1 MEKTDIL
8 SLTLPELEL
17 EMIKLGEKKFR
28 AKQIFQWLHVKQIR
42 DFSEMSNISLE
53 LRTKISENF
62 CLKSLNMVRR
72 LESCIDNT
80 VKYLYVLNDGKYI
93 EYNRKNH
100 PTKILVTEYL
110 KNIQFEYD
118 IQNEYYKGHW
128 CGQFAPLKDGGC
140 VMYLL
145 FYFESVSFLG
155 KFINVDKFEK
165 RYIEDLKKEL
175 NEYSIDK

>member
-1 MEKTDIL
+1 MKKVEMKVYFKSDVEKVFNVITNMKDCSWRSDL
-8 SLTLPELEL
+8 SKVE
-17 EMIKLGEKKFR
+17 
-28 AKQIFQWLHVKQIR
+28 
-42 DFSEMSNISLE
+42 
-53 LRTKISENF
+53 
-62 CLKSLNMVRR
+62 
-72 LESCIDNT
+72 CID
-80 VKYLYVLNDGKYI
+80 DGKYI
-93 EYNRKNH
+93 EYNGKNH

-175 NEYSIDK
+175 NEY

>member
-1 MEKTDIL
+1 MKKVEMKVYFKSDIEKVFNVITNMKDCSWRSDL
-8 SLTLPELEL
+8 SEVE
-17 EMIKLGEKKFR
+17 
-28 AKQIFQWLHVKQIR
+28 
-42 DFSEMSNISLE
+42 
-53 LRTKISENF
+53 
-62 CLKSLNMVRR
+62 
-72 LESCIDNT
+72 CID
-80 VKYLYVLNDGKYI
+80 DGKYI

-175 NEYSIDK
+175 NEY

>member
-1 MEKTDIL
+1 MKIVEMKVYFKNDIEKVFNVITNMKDCSWRSDL
-8 SLTLPELEL
+8 SKVE
-17 EMIKLGEKKFR
+17 
-28 AKQIFQWLHVKQIR
+28 
-42 DFSEMSNISLE
+42 
-53 LRTKISENF
+53 
-62 CLKSLNMVRR
+62 
-72 LESCIDNT
+72 CID
-80 VKYLYVLNDGKYI
+80 DGKYI

-155 KFINVDKFEK
+155 KYINVDKFVK
-165 RYIEDLKKEL
+165 RYIEDLIKE
-175 NEYSIDK
+175 

>member
-1 MEKTDIL
+1 MEEYSYEKSRDEGLFQKCVEKVFNVITNMKDCSWRSDL
-8 SLTLPELEL
+8 SKVE
-17 EMIKLGEKKFR
+17 
-28 AKQIFQWLHVKQIR
+28 
-42 DFSEMSNISLE
+42 
-53 LRTKISENF
+53 
-62 CLKSLNMVRR
+62 
-72 LESCIDNT
+72 CID
-80 VKYLYVLNDGKYI
+80 DGKYI

-175 NEYSIDK
+175 NEY

>member
-1 MEKTDIL
+1 MKKVAMKVYFKNDIEKVFNVITNMKDCSWRSDL
-8 SLTLPELEL
+8 SKVE
-17 EMIKLGEKKFR
+17 
-28 AKQIFQWLHVKQIR
+28 
-42 DFSEMSNISLE
+42 
-53 LRTKISENF
+53 
-62 CLKSLNMVRR
+62 
-72 LESCIDNT
+72 CID
-80 VKYLYVLNDGKYI
+80 DGKYI

>member
-1 MEKTDIL
+1 MKKVEMKVYFKSDVEKVFNVITNMKDCSWRSDL
-8 SLTLPELEL
+8 S
-17 EMIKLGEKKFR
+17 K
-28 AKQIFQWLHVKQIR
+28 V
-42 DFSEMSNISLE
+42 
-53 LRTKISENF
+53 
-62 CLKSLNMVRR
+62 V
-72 LESCIDNT
+72 CID
-80 VKYLYVLNDGKYI
+80 DGKYI

-110 KNIQFEYD
+110 KNIQFEYG

-145 FYFESVSFLG
+145 FCFESVSFLG

-175 NEYSIDK
+175 NEY

>member
-1 MEKTDIL
+1 MKKVEMKVYFKSDVEKVFNVITNMKDCSWRSDL
-8 SLTLPELEL
+8 SKVE
-17 EMIKLGEKKFR
+17 
-28 AKQIFQWLHVKQIR
+28 
-42 DFSEMSNISLE
+42 
-53 LRTKISENF
+53 
-62 CLKSLNMVRR
+62 
-72 LESCIDNT
+72 CID
-80 VKYLYVLNDGKYI
+80 DGKYI
-93 EYNRKNH
+93 EDNRKNH

-175 NEYSIDK
+175 NEY

>member
-1 MEKTDIL
+1 MKKVEMKVYFKSDVEKVFNVITNMKDCSWRSDL
-8 SLTLPELEL
+8 SKVE
-17 EMIKLGEKKFR
+17 
-28 AKQIFQWLHVKQIR
+28 
-42 DFSEMSNISLE
+42 
-53 LRTKISENF
+53 
-62 CLKSLNMVRR
+62 
-72 LESCIDNT
+72 CID
-80 VKYLYVLNDGKYI
+80 DGKYI
-93 EYNRKNH
+93 EYNLKNH
-100 PTKILVTEYL
+100 PTKIIVTEYL

-175 NEYSIDK
+175 NEY

>member
-80 VKYLYVLNDGKYI
+80 VKYLY
-93 EYNRKNH
+93 
-100 PTKILVTEYL
+100 
-110 KNIQFEYD
+110 
-118 IQNEYYKGHW
+118 
-128 CGQFAPLKDGGC
+128 
-140 VMYLL
+140 
-145 FYFESVSFLG
+145 
-155 KFINVDKFEK
+155 
-165 RYIEDLKKEL
+165 
-175 NEYSIDK
+175 

>member
-1 MEKTDIL
+1 MKKVEMKVYFKSDVEKVFNVITNMKDCSWRSDL
-8 SLTLPELEL
+8 SKVE
-17 EMIKLGEKKFR
+17 
-28 AKQIFQWLHVKQIR
+28 
-42 DFSEMSNISLE
+42 
-53 LRTKISENF
+53 
-62 CLKSLNMVRR
+62 
-72 LESCIDNT
+72 CID
-80 VKYLYVLNDGKYI
+80 DGKYI

-128 CGQFAPLKDGGC
+128 CGQFAPLKDGWC

-165 RYIEDLKKEL
+165 RYIEYLKKEL
-175 NEYSIDK
+175 NEYW

>member
-1 MEKTDIL
+1 MKKVEMKVYFKNDIEKVFNVITNMKDCSWRSDL
-8 SLTLPELEL
+8 SKVE
-17 EMIKLGEKKFR
+17 
-28 AKQIFQWLHVKQIR
+28 
-42 DFSEMSNISLE
+42 
-53 LRTKISENF
+53 
-62 CLKSLNMVRR
+62 
-72 LESCIDNT
+72 CID
-80 VKYLYVLNDGKYI
+80 DGKYI

-175 NEYSIDK
+175 NAYSIDK

>member
-1 MEKTDIL
+1 MKKVEMKVYFKSDVEKVFNVITNMKDCSWRSDL
-8 SLTLPELEL
+8 SKVE
-17 EMIKLGEKKFR
+17 
-28 AKQIFQWLHVKQIR
+28 
-42 DFSEMSNISLE
+42 
-53 LRTKISENF
+53 
-62 CLKSLNMVRR
+62 
-72 LESCIDNT
+72 CID
-80 VKYLYVLNDGKYI
+80 DGKYI

-155 KFINVDKFEK
+155 KFINVYKFEK

-175 NEYSIDK
+175 NEY

>member
-1 MEKTDIL
+1 MKKVEMKVYFKSDVEKVFNVISNMKDCSWRSDL
-8 SLTLPELEL
+8 SKVE
-17 EMIKLGEKKFR
+17 
-28 AKQIFQWLHVKQIR
+28 
-42 DFSEMSNISLE
+42 
-53 LRTKISENF
+53 
-62 CLKSLNMVRR
+62 
-72 LESCIDNT
+72 CID
-80 VKYLYVLNDGKYI
+80 DGKYI

-118 IQNEYYKGHW
+118 IHNEYYKGHW

-175 NEYSIDK
+175 NEY

>member
-1 MEKTDIL
+1 MKKVEMKVYFKSDVEKVFNVITNMKDCSWRSDL
-8 SLTLPELEL
+8 SKVE
-17 EMIKLGEKKFR
+17 
-28 AKQIFQWLHVKQIR
+28 
-42 DFSEMSNISLE
+42 
-53 LRTKISENF
+53 
-62 CLKSLNMVRR
+62 
-72 LESCIDNT
+72 CID
-80 VKYLYVLNDGKYI
+80 DGKYI

-145 FYFESVSFLG
+145 FYFELVSFLG

-175 NEYSIDK
+175 NEY

>member
-1 MEKTDIL
+1 MKKVEMKVYFKSDVEKVFNVITNMKDCYWRSDL
-8 SLTLPELEL
+8 SKVE
-17 EMIKLGEKKFR
+17 
-28 AKQIFQWLHVKQIR
+28 
-42 DFSEMSNISLE
+42 
-53 LRTKISENF
+53 
-62 CLKSLNMVRR
+62 
-72 LESCIDNT
+72 CID
-80 VKYLYVLNDGKYI
+80 DGKYI

-100 PTKILVTEYL
+100 PTKIIVTEYL

-175 NEYSIDK
+175 NEY

>member
-1 MEKTDIL
+1 MKKVEMKVYFKSDIEKVFNVIANMKDCSWRSDL
-8 SLTLPELEL
+8 SKVE
-17 EMIKLGEKKFR
+17 
-28 AKQIFQWLHVKQIR
+28 
-42 DFSEMSNISLE
+42 
-53 LRTKISENF
+53 
-62 CLKSLNMVRR
+62 
-72 LESCIDNT
+72 CID
-80 VKYLYVLNDGKYI
+80 DGKYI

-175 NEYSIDK
+175 NEY

>member
-1 MEKTDIL
+1 MKKVEMKVYFKSDVEKVFNVITNMKDCSWRSDL
-8 SLTLPELEL
+8 SKVE
-17 EMIKLGEKKFR
+17 
-28 AKQIFQWLHVKQIR
+28 
-42 DFSEMSNISLE
+42 
-53 LRTKISENF
+53 
-62 CLKSLNMVRR
+62 
-72 LESCIDNT
+72 CID
-80 VKYLYVLNDGKYI
+80 DGKYI

-100 PTKILVTEYL
+100 PTKILVIEYL

-175 NEYSIDK
+175 NEY

>member
-1 MEKTDIL
+1 MKKVEMKVYFKSDIEKVFNVITNMKDCSWRSDL
-8 SLTLPELEL
+8 SKVE
-17 EMIKLGEKKFR
+17 
-28 AKQIFQWLHVKQIR
+28 
-42 DFSEMSNISLE
+42 
-53 LRTKISENF
+53 
-62 CLKSLNMVRR
+62 
-72 LESCIDNT
+72 CI
-80 VKYLYVLNDGKYI
+80 NDVKYI
-93 EYNRKNH
+93 EYDHKNH

-175 NEYSIDK
+175 NEY

>member
-1 MEKTDIL
+1 MKKVEMKVYFKSDVEKVFNVITNMKDCSWRSDL
-8 SLTLPELEL
+8 SKVE
-17 EMIKLGEKKFR
+17 
-28 AKQIFQWLHVKQIR
+28 
-42 DFSEMSNISLE
+42 
-53 LRTKISENF
+53 
-62 CLKSLNMVRR
+62 
-72 LESCIDNT
+72 CID
-80 VKYLYVLNDGKYI
+80 DGKYI

-155 KFINVDKFEK
+155 KFINVDKFQK
-165 RYIEDLKKEL
+165 RYIEDLKKEMY
-175 NEYSIDK
+175 EY

>member
-1 MEKTDIL
+1 MKKVEMKVYFKSDVEKVFNVITNMKDCSWRSDL
-8 SLTLPELEL
+8 S
-17 EMIKLGEKKFR
+17 K
-28 AKQIFQWLHVKQIR
+28 V
-42 DFSEMSNISLE
+42 
-53 LRTKISENF
+53 
-62 CLKSLNMVRR
+62 V
-72 LESCIDNT
+72 CID
-80 VKYLYVLNDGKYI
+80 DGKYI

-145 FYFESVSFLG
+145 FYFESVSG

>member
-1 MEKTDIL
+1 MKKVEMKVYFKSDVEKVFNVITNMKDCSWRSDL
-8 SLTLPELEL
+8 SKVE
-17 EMIKLGEKKFR
+17 
-28 AKQIFQWLHVKQIR
+28 
-42 DFSEMSNISLE
+42 
-53 LRTKISENF
+53 
-62 CLKSLNMVRR
+62 
-72 LESCIDNT
+72 CID
-80 VKYLYVLNDGKYI
+80 DGKYI

-145 FYFESVSFLG
+145 FY
-155 KFINVDKFEK
+155 
-165 RYIEDLKKEL
+165 LK
-175 NEYSIDK
+175 

>member
-1 MEKTDIL
+1 MKKVEMKVYFKNDIEKVFNVITNMKDCSWRSDL
-8 SLTLPELEL
+8 SKVE
-17 EMIKLGEKKFR
+17 
-28 AKQIFQWLHVKQIR
+28 
-42 DFSEMSNISLE
+42 
-53 LRTKISENF
+53 
-62 CLKSLNMVRR
+62 
-72 LESCIDNT
+72 CID
-80 VKYLYVLNDGKYI
+80 DGKYI
-93 EYNRKNH
+93 EYNRKNN

-110 KNIQFEYD
+110 KNFQFEYD

>member
-1 MEKTDIL
+1 MKKVEMKVYFKSDVEKVFNVITNMKDCSWRSDL
-8 SLTLPELEL
+8 SKVE
-17 EMIKLGEKKFR
+17 
-28 AKQIFQWLHVKQIR
+28 
-42 DFSEMSNISLE
+42 
-53 LRTKISENF
+53 
-62 CLKSLNMVRR
+62 
-72 LESCIDNT
+72 CID
-80 VKYLYVLNDGKYI
+80 DGKYI

-128 CGQFAPLKDGGC
+128 CGQLAPLKDGGC

-175 NEYSIDK
+175 NEY

>member
-1 MEKTDIL
+1 MKKVEMKVYFKSDVEKVFNVIANMKDCSWRSDL
-8 SLTLPELEL
+8 SKVE
-17 EMIKLGEKKFR
+17 
-28 AKQIFQWLHVKQIR
+28 
-42 DFSEMSNISLE
+42 
-53 LRTKISENF
+53 
-62 CLKSLNMVRR
+62 
-72 LESCIDNT
+72 CID
-80 VKYLYVLNDGKYI
+80 DGKYI

-100 PTKILVTEYL
+100 PTKIIVTEYL

-175 NEYSIDK
+175 NEY